1 MEDNYKS
8 LFSGFVSGII
18 HTIIGYPLDTLKTL
32 KQSEKKINN
41 NNLFKGLSYPLAQ
54 ISIINA
60 VTFGS
65 NNYLKKFN
73 DNNVSNIYTGL
84 ISSFICTPL
93 DKYKIMK
100 QYNLKYDIH
109 LKNIIKTYKKTHVV
123 TLRELPATYIYFAS
137 YDKLKE
143 NNVPIFLSGS
153 IAGVNSWFFTYP
165 FDTIKT
171 RIQSNNCKT
180 IMEAIQVGHLF
191 KGLNYCLARAFIVNG
206 VNFSVYEYMNK
217 LLKNV

>member
-1 MEDNYKS
+1 MNEYKS
-8 LFSGFVSGII
+8 LISGFLSGTI

-32 KQSEKKINN
+32 KQSNIQNKNK
-41 NNLFKGLSYPLAQ
+41 NLFKGLSYPLIQ
-54 ISIINA
+54 ISIINS

-65 NNYLKKFN
+65 NHYLKKFN
-73 DNNVSNIYTGL
+73 DNNISNFYTGI

-100 QYNLKYDIH
+100 QFNLKYDIN
-109 LKNIIKTYKKTHVV
+109 LKNILKSFRKTHVV

-143 NNVPIFLSGS
+143 NNISIFLSGS
-153 IAGVNSWFFTYP
+153 ISGVNSWLFTYP

-171 RIQSNNCKT
+171 RIQSNNSKT
-180 IMEAIQVGHLF
+180 IYEAFQ
-191 KGLNYCLARAFIVNG
+191 KGNLWNGLGFCLLRAFIVNG
-206 VNFSVYEYMNK
+206 VNFSVYEYFMK
-217 LLKNV
+217 RL

>member
-1 MEDNYKS
+1 MNEYKS
-8 LFSGFVSGII
+8 LISGFLSGTI

-32 KQSEKKINN
+32 KQSNIQSKNK
-41 NNLFKGLSYPLAQ
+41 NLFKGLSYPLIQ
-54 ISIINA
+54 ISIINS

-65 NNYLKKFN
+65 NHYLKKFN
-73 DNNVSNIYTGL
+73 DNNISNFYTGI

-100 QYNLKYDIH
+100 QFNLNYDINI
-109 LKNIIKTYKKTHVV
+109 KNILKSFRKTHVV

-143 NNVPIFLSGS
+143 NNISIFLSGS
-153 IAGVNSWFFTYP
+153 IAGVNSWLFTYP

-171 RIQSNNCKT
+171 RIQSNNSKT
-180 IMEAIQVGHLF
+180 IYEAFQ
-191 KGLNYCLARAFIVNG
+191 KGNLWNGLGFCLLRAFLVNG
-206 VNFSVYEYMNK
+206 VNFSVYEYFMK
-217 LLKNV
+217 RL

>member
-1 MEDNYKS
+1 MDDYKS
-8 LFSGFVSGII
+8 LLSGFLSGII

-32 KQSEKKINN
+32 KQSESKVKN

-54 ISIINA
+54 VSIINS

-73 DNNVSNIYTGL
+73 DNNMSNFYTGI
-84 ISSFICTPL
+84 ISSIICTPL
-93 DKYKIMK
+93 DKYKIMR
-100 QYNLKYDIH
+100 QYNLKYDINI
-109 LKNIIKTYKKTHVV
+109 KNIIKSYNKTHIV

-143 NNVPIFLSGS
+143 NNFSIFISGS
-153 IAGVNSWFFTYP
+153 IAGVNSWLFTYP

-171 RIQSNNCKT
+171 RIQSNTSKT
-180 IMEAIQVGHLF
+180 ILEAFKKGNLF
-191 KGLNYCLARAFIVNG
+191 SGLGFCLSRAFIVNG
-206 VNFSVYEYMNK
+206 VNFSVYEYFMKK
-217 LLKNV
+217 LN

>member
-8 LFSGFVSGII
+8 LISGFVGGII

-32 KQSEKKINN
+32 KQSKQKKNN

-73 DNNVSNIYTGL
+73 DNNTSNLYTGL

-100 QYNLKYDIH
+100 QYNLKYDINFQ
-109 LKNIIKTYKKTHVV
+109 NIINTYRKTHIV

-143 NNVPIFLSGS
+143 NNVPTFISGS
-153 IAGVNSWFFTYP
+153 FGGVNSWLFTYP

-180 IMEAIQVGHLF
+180 IMEAIKVGHLF
-191 KGLNYCLARAFIVNG
+191 NGLNYCLARAFIVNG

-217 LLKNV
+217 LLKNI

>member
-1 MEDNYKS
+1 MNEYKS
-8 LFSGFVSGII
+8 LISGFLSGTI

-32 KQSEKKINN
+32 KQSNIQNKNK
-41 NNLFKGLSYPLAQ
+41 NLFKGLSYPLIQ
-54 ISIINA
+54 ISIINS

-65 NNYLKKFN
+65 NHYLKKFN
-73 DNNVSNIYTGL
+73 DNNISNFYTGI

-100 QYNLKYDIH
+100 QFNLNYDINI
-109 LKNIIKTYKKTHVV
+109 KNILKSFRKTHVV

-143 NNVPIFLSGS
+143 NNISIFLSGS
-153 IAGVNSWFFTYP
+153 IAGVNSWLFTYP

-171 RIQSNNCKT
+171 RIQSNNSKT
-180 IMEAIQVGHLF
+180 IYEAFQ
-191 KGLNYCLARAFIVNG
+191 KGNLWNGLGFCLLRAFIVNG
-206 VNFSVYEYMNK
+206 VNFSVYEYFMK
-217 LLKNV
+217 RL